1 MKGADLRGGKPD
13 TYVQVYLLP
22 GTHKELKTKVVNNNN
37 NPVFQET
44 MKFQIPQEKIHDRSI
59 VLHVMDKD
67 KFSKDDKMGEVQI
80 QLNKVDLSR
89 KASVRKSKNSNVN
102 PNSVGAQCTLTLLDG
117 YF

>member
-1 MKGADLRGGKPD
+1 
-13 TYVQVYLLP
+13 
-22 GTHKELKTKVVNNNN
+22 
-37 NPVFQET
+37 

-102 PNSVGAQCTLTLLDG
+102 PNSVGAQCTVTLSDG